1 MTRAGIDVH
10 KKSCT
15 TCVFADN
22 DVLAS
27 SPSETFVFRTTPQG
41 VNEFMEKVP
50 KGSTVVIESST
61 TGKAISRRLSG
72 RYEVHM
78 IAPSERKP
86 AVKTDKRGRGADH
99 QGGHA
104 RIREKVLRPDPNG
117 SRSCVS

>member
-1 MTRAGIDVH
+1 MTRAGIDAH

-15 TCVFADN
+15 TCVFADT

-27 SPSETFVFRTTPQG
+27 SPSETFVFRTTPRG
-41 VNEFMEKVP
+41 VAEFMEKVP
-50 KGSTVVIESST
+50 EGSTVVIESST

-86 AVKTDKRGRGADH
+86 VAP
-99 QGGHA
+99 
-104 RIREKVLRPDPNG
+104 LP
-117 SRSCVS
+117 